1 MELDE
6 YQKKAMK
13 TCLPESNNFAYMF
26 LNFLGETGE
35 MVKKVADETGDDEL
49 NQLADVLSHYG
60 KLAKEIRKNKLTKTS
75 LRFKQMLSKIKDMRG
90 DKFMELIKEL
100 GDILWQL
107 AGMHHVLDIK
117 LESTAWSNL
126 LKLADR
132 QKRNV
137 IDGEGDN
144 R

>member
-1 MELDE
+1 
-6 YQKKAMK
+6 MK

-26 LNFLGETGE
+26 LNFLGEVGE
-35 MVKKVADETGDDEL
+35 MTDKVADEVNDGEL
-49 NQLADVLSHYG
+49 KQLADVLSHYSV
-60 KLAKEIRKNKLTKTS
+60 LAKEIRKGHLTTPS
-75 LRFKQMLSKIKDMRG
+75 MRFLRILDKVKDMRG

-100 GDILWQL
+100 GDILWQF
-107 AGMHHVLDIK
+107 AGMHTTLGIK
-117 LESTAWSNL
+117 IDSTAWSNL

>member
-1 MELDE
+1 
-6 YQKKAMK
+6 MK

-26 LNFLGETGE
+26 LNFLGEVGE
-35 MVKKVADETGDDEL
+35 MTDKVADEVNDGEL
-49 NQLADVLSHYG
+49 KQLADVLSHYSV
-60 KLAKEIRKNKLTKTS
+60 LAKEIRKGKLTTPS
-75 LRFKQMLSKIKDMRG
+75 MRFLRILDKVKDMRG

-100 GDILWQL
+100 GDILWQF
-107 AGMHHVLDIK
+107 AGMHTTLGIK
-117 LESTAWSNL
+117 MDSTAWSNL

-137 IDGEGDN
+137 IDGDGDN